1 MQGSHRFHLATG
13 YPLNAIDPA
22 VSLIRMIDIIYGACL
37 INVHNHREKEVEKK
51 VDYEG
56 MIIRPPSEAYSL
68 LLQVTVGCS
77 HNRCTFCGTYRQ
89 KKFKIKPLERIEKD
103 LQEART
109 YGHIEKLF
117 LCDGDALIIP
127 QPRLE
132 EILKM
137 IRHYLPSLERI
148 GSYANT
154 KSVLRKSLD
163 DLKKL
168 KTLGLKIIYLGVETG
183 NADLLKKIDKGATYD
198 QMVEAARRVK
208 EAGIELS
215 TTVILGIGGVE
226 KSLEHAMDTARILTD
241 MDPDYVGALTLMLVP
256 ETPLY
261 DDYISGRLV
270 LPDKIGFVRELY
282 LMIAN
287 SEFTDCYFTSNHASN
302 YLPVKARLPR
312 QKEKTLKLIGSV
324 INEKDVSKMR
334 PEYLR
339 GL

>member
-1 MQGSHRFHLATG
+1 
-13 YPLNAIDPA
+13 
-22 VSLIRMIDIIYGACL
+22 
-37 INVHNHREKEVEKK
+37 
-51 VDYEG
+51 

-89 KKFKIKPLERIEKD
+89 KKFKIKPLERIEED
-103 LQEART
+103 LKEART

-132 EILKM
+132 EILLM
-137 IRHYLPSLERI
+137 IKCYLPMLERI

-154 KSVLRKSLD
+154 KSILRKSVD
-163 DLKKL
+163 NLKKL
-168 KTLGLKIIYLGVETG
+168 KELGLKIIYLGVETG
-183 NADLLKKIDKGATYD
+183 NAELLKKIDKGATRE
-198 QMVEAARRVK
+198 QMIEAAKRIK
-208 EAGIELS
+208 SAGIELS
-215 TTVILGIGGVE
+215 VTVILGIGGIK
-226 KSLEHAMDTARILTD
+226 KSVEHAMDTASLLAD

-256 ETPLY
+256 QTDLY
-261 DDYISGRLV
+261 DDYIAGRFV
-270 LPDKIGFVRELY
+270 LPDKIGFIRELY

-287 SEFTDCYFTSNHASN
+287 SNFTDCYFTSNHASN
-302 YLPVKARLPR
+302 YLPIKARLPE
-312 QKEKTLKLIGSV
+312 QKEIIMKMIGSV
-324 INEKDVSKMR
+324 IEEKDVSRIR

>member
-1 MQGSHRFHLATG
+1 
-13 YPLNAIDPA
+13 
-22 VSLIRMIDIIYGACL
+22 
-37 INVHNHREKEVEKK
+37 
-51 VDYEG
+51 

-68 LLQVTVGCS
+68 LLQVTTGCS

-109 YGHIEKLF
+109 YGPIEKLF
-117 LCDGDALIIP
+117 LCDGDAIIIP
-127 QPRLE
+127 QLRLE
-132 EILKM
+132 EILLLIK
-137 IRHYLPSLERI
+137 RYLPTLERI

-154 KSVLRKSLD
+154 KSILRKSVE

-168 KTLGLKIIYLGVETG
+168 KELGLKILYLGVETG
-183 NADLLKKIDKGATYD
+183 NAELLKKIDKGATYE

-215 TTVILGIGGVE
+215 VTVILGIGGIE
-226 KSLEHAMDTARILTD
+226 KSIEHAVDTARILTD
-241 MDPDYVGALTLMLVP
+241 MDPDYVGALTLMFVP
-256 ETPLY
+256 QTELY
-261 DDYISGRLV
+261 DDYLAGRFV
-270 LPDKIGFVRELY
+270 LPDKLGFIRELY

-287 SEFTDCYFTSNHASN
+287 SNFTDCYFTSNHASN
-302 YLPVKARLPR
+302 YLPIKARLPQ
-312 QKEKTLKLIGSV
+312 QKENILKMIDSV
-324 INEKDVSKMR
+324 IQEKDVGKMR